1 MEREAYYRHSG
12 AWPPRGAALGFG
24 LGALA
29 AALSGGLYAYLAL
42 FIPLAGVVSFVLA
55 VGFGMLLGLAT
66 GVGLR
71 LGHVRHSGVASG
83 VGALVALLGLYMA
96 WAWWIAARGDVD
108 ASGIEL
114 IVSPG
119 ALWTAVAALGRSGS
133 WSVAGFAPVG
143 LGLFGFWLLE
153 ALLVGGTA
161 VFLARSAVAS
171 PYCEGCQSWTR
182 ATPSVATVAATERG
196 VLVERLEAGQIT
208 LLEQLGPSAPD
219 ATCWLSLD
227 LDSCA
232 GCDALHA
239 LSVNEVTVNVD
250 ERGARSEVSVPVL
263 RWLLVTTQAAK
274 RIRALHAPPEDSRAA
289 A

>member
-12 AWPPRGAALGFG
+12 AWPPRGAALGLG

-29 AALSGGLYAYLAL
+29 AGLSAGLYAYLAL

-55 VGFGMLLGLAT
+55 IGFGMLLGLAT

-83 VGALVALLGLYMA
+83 VGALVALLGLYLA
-96 WAWWIAARGDVD
+96 WALWIAARGTVD
-108 ASGIEL
+108 ASGVEL
-114 IVSPG
+114 MVSPG
-119 ALWTAVAALGRSGS
+119 VLWTAVAAVGRSGS

-143 LGLFGFWLLE
+143 PSLVGFWLLE
-153 ALLVGGTA
+153 ALLVGATA

-196 VLVERLEAGQIT
+196 LLVERLEAGQIA
-208 LLEQLGPSAPD
+208 LLEQLGPAAPD

-227 LDSCA
+227 LDSCT
-232 GCDALHA
+232 GCDDLHA
-239 LSVNEVTVNVD
+239 LSVNEVTVSID

-263 RWLLVTTQAAK
+263 TGLLVTGQAAN
-274 RIRALHAPPEDSRAA
+274 RIRALHARPAASRAA